1 MGISIFP
8 EGKTGISWEPAEEP
22 SVNQYYMANDG
33 TSERFKIMK
42 DYHDGS
48 RKKTYWKVIRYYDSA
63 NMIEGKEL
71 KDCKAWIKEMTY
83 RMVI

>member
-1 MGISIFP
+1 M
-8 EGKTGISWEPAEEP
+8 EEP

-33 TSERFKIMK
+33 TSERFKIIK

-48 RKKTYWKVIRYYDSA
+48 KKKTYWKVIRYYDSVI
-63 NMIEGKEL
+63 MLEGAEL

-83 RMVI
+83 RTVI